1 MDKETARIEAFSDGV
16 FAIAITLLVLELKI
30 PHESDV
36 GEVALSTLLLRQW
49 PAYVSFVISFAF
61 IGIMWINHHRLFNH
75 IKRADNT
82 LMILNLLLLMGVTA
96 VPFPTAVLSQHLGHF
111 DDRLAAL
118 VFNGTYVVIAIV
130 FNLLWRY
137 AAQEGRL
144 LGKEWDAAAIRNISK
159 QYAFGPLLY
168 LVAFGLAWVSVAA
181 SLALSFALA
190 IFFALPPHV
199 AARPHHRGP
208 GAERS

>member
-36 GEVALSTLLLRQW
+36 GEAALSTLLLRQW

-96 VPFPTAVLSQHLGHF
+96 VPFPTAILSQHLGHF
-111 DDRLAAL
+111 DDKLAAL

-130 FNLLWRY
+130 FNVLWRY
-137 AAQEGRL
+137 AVHEGRL
-144 LGKEWDAAAIRNISK
+144 LGHDADLTTIEHITK

-168 LVAFGLAWVSVAA
+168 LASFGLAWINVAA
-181 SLALSFALA
+181 SLALSFGLA

-199 AARPHHRGP
+199 AARHKREG
-208 GAERS
+208 